1 MRIKTFEALDIAAA
15 IAAVKKEMGP
25 DAVILSTREV
35 RKENGLFG
43 LFSPPTAEVVA
54 ATDLS
59 AQETATLLKP
69 APLLSPPSR
78 PISSH
83 PLQDINHADP
93 NLSLPFKG
101 RLGGDGKSF
110 DRLFR
115 EISGEHGV
123 SPKQEKPSLVALYEK
138 AIENGLD
145 RDTAEHLFDL
155 VRKKLE
161 WDAPPTEAFLKE
173 YIRKIISEWV
183 IKFANPAQVTL
194 ENPII
199 ALVGPTGVG
208 KTTTLVKIAAT
219 LRQAKKKVTLATLDT
234 YRVGAVEQLRTYSQI
249 LGIPARV
256 ISSADALIDLCEET
270 QKKSR
275 MKSNAGEF
283 LLIDTAGRSPFNDA
297 QMEQLKMLAYASIQV
312 HLVLSA
318 GTRESDLDDIID
330 HFSAVPINRL
340 LFTKLDETKRHG
352 HLFGVIRKRG
362 IKPSYFTMGQRV
374 PEDMESATPEK
385 IAEWVLP

>member
-1 MRIKTFEALDIAAA
+1 MRIKTFEALEMAEA
-15 IAAVKKEMGP
+15 ILAVKKEMGP
-25 DAVILSTREV
+25 DAVILSAREV
-35 RKENGLFG
+35 KKESGIFG
-43 LFSPPTAEVVA
+43 LFAHPISEVVA

-69 APLLSPPSR
+69 APSLTPPTRPQGGRGDRCVAPTDDEESFHHLLKEL
-78 PISSH
+78 H
-83 PLQDINHADP
+83 
-93 NLSLPFKG
+93 
-101 RLGGDGKSF
+101 GKPVGVVSQ
-110 DRLFR
+110 R
-115 EISGEHGV
+115 E
-123 SPKQEKPSLVALYEK
+123 EKAALVALYEK
-138 AIENGLD
+138 AIGSGLD
-145 RDTAEHLFDL
+145 TDTADHLFGL

-161 WDAPPTEAFLKE
+161 WDSPPTEAFLKE

-183 IKFANPAQVTL
+183 LKFAKPAPVSF

-275 MKSNAGEF
+275 NDNCGRKKGDAEEF

-362 IKPSYFTMGQRV
+362 IKPSYLTMGQRV
-374 PEDMESATPEK
+374 PEDMEEATPDK
-385 IAEWVLP
+385 ISEWVLS

>member
-1 MRIKTFEALDIAAA
+1 MRIKTFEALDIVAA

-25 DAVILSTREV
+25 DAVILATREV
-35 RKENGLFG
+35 TKETGIRGLFEHA
-43 LFSPPTAEVVA
+43 TTEVVA

-59 AQETATLLKP
+59 AQETEKLLKP
-69 APLLSPPSR
+69 APLLSPPS
-78 PISSH
+78 H
-83 PLQDINHADP
+83 PPTSNVEVPLATPDAA
-93 NLSLPFKG
+93 
-101 RLGGDGKSF
+101 GKSF
-110 DRLFR
+110 THLFA
-115 EISGEHGV
+115 EMSKEHGV
-123 SPKQEKPSLVALYEK
+123 SPKNERPILMALYDK
-138 AIENGLD
+138 AIESGLD
-145 RDTAEHLFDL
+145 PDTTEHLFDL

-161 WDAPPTEAFLKE
+161 WDTPPTETFLKE

-183 IKFANPAQVTL
+183 IKFAKPTPISI

-199 ALVGPTGVG
+199 GLIGPTGVG

-219 LRQAKKKVTLATLDT
+219 LRQAKKKVTFATLDT

-249 LGIPARV
+249 LGIPVRV
-256 ISSADALIDLCEET
+256 ISSVDGLIDLCEET
-270 QKKSR
+270 QKKAKMR
-275 MKSNAGEF
+275 GGAEEY

-297 QMEQLKMLAYASIQV
+297 QMEQLKMLAYAAIQV

-318 GTRESDLDDIID
+318 GTRASDLDDIIE
-330 HFSAVPINRL
+330 HFSSVPINRI

-362 IKPSYFTMGQRV
+362 IKPSYITMGQRV
-374 PEDMESATPEK
+374 PEDMEVATPEK

>member
-1 MRIKTFEALDIAAA
+1 MRIKTFEALDIVAA

-35 RKENGLFG
+35 KKETGIRGLFEHA
-43 LFSPPTAEVVA
+43 TTEVVA

-59 AQETATLLKP
+59 AQETEKLLKP
-69 APLLSPPSR
+69 APLLSPPS
-78 PISSH
+78 H
-83 PLQDINHADP
+83 PPTSNVEVPLATPDAA
-93 NLSLPFKG
+93 
-101 RLGGDGKSF
+101 GKSF
-110 DRLFR
+110 THLFA
-115 EISGEHGV
+115 EMSKEHGV
-123 SPKQEKPSLVALYEK
+123 SPKNERPLSMALYDK
-138 AIENGLD
+138 AIESGLD
-145 RDTAEHLFDL
+145 PDTTEHLFDL

-161 WDAPPTEAFLKE
+161 WDTPPTETFLKE

-183 IKFANPAQVTL
+183 IKFAKPTPISI

-199 ALVGPTGVG
+199 GLIGPTGVG

-219 LRQAKKKVTLATLDT
+219 LRQAKKKVTFATLDT

-249 LGIPARV
+249 LGIPVRV
-256 ISSADALIDLCEET
+256 ISSVDGLIDLCEET
-270 QKKSR
+270 QKKAKMR
-275 MKSNAGEF
+275 GGAEEY

-297 QMEQLKMLAYASIQV
+297 QMEQLKMLAYAAIQV

-318 GTRESDLDDIID
+318 GTRASDLDDIIE
-330 HFSAVPINRL
+330 HFSSVPINRI

-362 IKPSYFTMGQRV
+362 IKPSYITMGQRV
-374 PEDMESATPEK
+374 PEDMEVATPEK

>member
-35 RKENGLFG
+35 KKENGLFG
-43 LFSPPTAEVVA
+43 LFTPSTAEVVA

-69 APLLSPPSR
+69 APLLPAPSR
-78 PISSH
+78 PQGIEKGI
-83 PLQDINHADP
+83 DKGFKGDNHA
-93 NLSLPFKG
+93 FE
-101 RLGGDGKSF
+101 RKSF
-110 DRLFR
+110 DHLLR
-115 EISGEHGV
+115 EISDKHGV
-123 SPKQEKPSLVALYEK
+123 APIENKSENKRENKAALTALYERV
-138 AIENGLD
+138 IQSGLD
-145 RDTAEHLFDL
+145 QDTSEHLFDL
-155 VRKKLE
+155 VQKKLE

-183 IKFANPAQVTL
+183 IKFANPAPVTL

-219 LRQAKKKVTLATLDT
+219 LRQTKKKVTLATLDT

-270 QKKSR
+270 QKRTK
-275 MKSNAGEF
+275 MKSDAGEF

-297 QMEQLKMLAYASIQV
+297 QMEQLKMLAYAAIQV

-318 GTRESDLDDIID
+318 GTRASDLDDIID

-374 PEDMESATPEK
+374 PEDMEDATPEK